1 MVGDDV
7 RAEDVA
13 GDDAG
18 LFGLGEVRR
27 SRGEDGLAVVGLA
40 VCGEEAD
47 EVL

>member
-7 RAEDVA
+7 RAEDIA

-18 LFGLGEVRR
+18 LFGLGEVGCAG
-27 SRGEDGLAVVGLA
+27 GEDGLAVVGLA
-40 VCGEEAD
+40 VFCEEAD